1 METSRNEVMLSI
13 DPKNANKGE
22 LKSLFAEFT
31 SLRPEQRQEVFG
43 FYFDKDFAAHY
54 NVTPKT
60 LCAWKKD
67 PRFEREKRK
76 LYLQRV
82 DKRLPNVIDRMLDKA
97 EDGDVVAGKEILKM
111 AGLLEDTIRIKTET
125 QINILMVGIIE
136 SLNKHINDEHII
148 NAIADDL
155 ERLSNDLE

>member
-1 METSRNEVMLSI
+1 
-13 DPKNANKGE
+13 
-22 LKSLFAEFT
+22 
-31 SLRPEQRQEVFG
+31 
-43 FYFDKDFAAHY
+43 
-54 NVTPKT
+54 
-60 LCAWKKD
+60 
-67 PRFEREKRK
+67 
-76 LYLQRV
+76 
-82 DKRLPNVIDRMLDKA
+82 MLDKA